1 MVEETSLACR
11 GLASLPADK
20 ELRPVP
26 LQQEGIAAEMVK
38 GEDFKLLK
46 IQTHVLKV
54 NIHCDGCKHKVTKL
68 LHRIEGVFSVSID
81 IEEQKVTVSGNV
93 DSETLIRK
101 LVRAGKRAEL
111 WSQKLTPIQKSIHQ
125 KKPPPPPPK
134 QVANPMKEANTKIEG
149 RGKQGLL
156 RGLKAFK
163 HQHNKLPSS
172 SSDEED
178 YDDDDD
184 DDDIDDDEEEDD
196 DDLQILDHKMMQISL
211 TRQANNA
218 PASASPTN
226 GSSGWKSREA
236 EHTVKSSSGSQ
247 PKGVNAAAND
257 KKVASGNPEA
267 GKGQRMTQ
275 ANNVLM
281 GLVGSNGGLPR
292 NAGGAQYQ
300 SALLV
305 NKQGYPNHPPSM
317 ANNSRGHS
325 MAMHDGR
332 CVQPQM
338 MHLRSPQIA
347 SYTGYYNYCPSPRY
361 LSSQVD
367 NGFCA
372 THLFSDENANACI
385 IM

>member
-1 MVEETSLACR
+1 MQGMVEETSLACR

-26 LQQEGIAAEMVK
+26 LQQEAIAAEMVK

-46 IQTHVLKV
+46 IQTHVLKA

-93 DSETLIRK
+93 DSETLIGK

-111 WSQKLTPIQKSIHQ
+111 WSQKLSPIQKSIHQ
-125 KKPPPPPPK
+125 KPPPK
-134 QVANPMKEANTKIEG
+134 Q
-149 RGKQGLL
+149 
-156 RGLKAFK
+156 
-163 HQHNKLPSS
+163 
-172 SSDEED
+172 
-178 YDDDDD
+178 
-184 DDDIDDDEEEDD
+184 
-196 DDLQILDHKMMQISL
+196 
-211 TRQANNA
+211 
-218 PASASPTN
+218 
-226 GSSGWKSREA
+226 SREA

-247 PKGVNAAAND
+247 QKGVNAAAND
-257 KKVASGNPEA
+257 KKVVSGNPEA
-267 GKGQRMTQ
+267 GRGQRMTL
-275 ANNVLM
+275 ANNVMM

-292 NAGGAQYQ
+292 NAGGVQYQ
-300 SALLV
+300 SASMV

-347 SYTGYYNYCPSPRY
+347 SYTGYYNDCPSPRY

-367 NGFCA
+367 NGFFYA